1 MVLTVCRTS
10 GFCGYHCISLDP
22 KAISSLIT
30 AFVVLDLFICLL
42 VAIPIEDSCIC
53 VKCFSF
59 SLHFFQSLATL
70 LITSQILN
78 QCVEAILPYCLQK
91 RRNKRVKK
99 KVKSLGIDTDLS
111 LFEQVNL
118 EKEMDTY
125 LVSWLMHLLRW
136 TFKFITVEKY

>member
-1 MVLTVCRTS
+1 MFR
-10 GFCGYHCISLDP
+10 DP
-22 KAISSLIT
+22 KAFSLISIT
-30 AFVVLDLFICLL
+30 VFTVLDLL
-42 VAIPIEDSCIC
+42 VCSLDVIPIEDCC
-53 VKCFSF
+53 GRVKCFCL

-99 KVKSLGIDTDLS
+99 RVKALGIDTDLS
-111 LFEQVNL
+111 LFEQVNQ

-125 LVSWLMHLLRW
+125 LVSLPNTSAVLDL
-136 TFKFITVEKY
+136 